1 MGRDGSPS
9 RPHSAR
15 SENPPYPWQ
24 ENRFGWR
31 VAAGVIPKGNRR
43 PDDWR
48 GCPFSGLGS
57 RPSGT
62 WFGRS
67 GSGAGSGNLPSVI
80 SHRFRWRVAAPGGR
94 WRVLSIQPSMQS
106 STQSST
112 QSSNFASVIR
122 HLPSSQ
128 VAGGSPGWQVAGF
141 IHSALHAAL
150 NSVLYAAAAT
160 RPYPARRSRE
170 VEAVSGWRL
179 GTQPRQTR
187 AARSAAPTPRQ
198 ALP

>member
-80 SHRFRWRVAAPGGR
+80 CHRFRWRVAAPGGR

-122 HLPSSQ
+122 HLPSIQPSIQ
-128 VAGGSPGWQVAGF
+128 HRYVVTRS
-141 IHSALHAAL
+141 
-150 NSVLYAAAAT
+150 